1 MDDSAPVARSYEYY
15 KCGDGFAMRSY
26 ISRPQSMQQLPGIV
40 FIYEPFGIN
49 SEMQRLADEI
59 AREGYAVMIPDLL
72 SRGSWFS
79 CMRSL
84 MRDLKHG
91 KGQGVDDLIEA
102 RNWLAGQAYLAEGR
116 VAVMGLC
123 MGGGFALLL
132 AKSGLFR
139 VSAPFYGEV
148 PENLDGA
155 CPIIASYAARDKLT
169 LPHAR
174 KLAQEIERLNIPSD
188 LKIYPDVGHS
198 FMNKAPSRVLGFL
211 GKHLP
216 AHAEY
221 NPKAAADATKRLIAF
236 LKIHL

>member
-1 MDDSAPVARSYEYY
+1 MDDSVQLARSYEHFE
-15 KCGDGFAMRSY
+15 CGDGFAMKSY
-26 ISRPQSMQQLPGIV
+26 ISRPRSLEQLAGIV

-59 AREGYAVMIPDLL
+59 AIEGYAVMIPDLL

-84 MRDLKHG
+84 MRDLKRG
-91 KGQGVDDLIEA
+91 EGQGVDDLIEA
-102 RNWLAGQAYLAEGR
+102 RNWLAGQAYLAGGR
-116 VAVMGLC
+116 IAVMGLC

-139 VSAPFYGEV
+139 VSAPFYGQV

-155 CPIIASYAARDKLT
+155 CPIIASYGARDKLT

-174 KLAQEIERLNIPSD
+174 KLAQEIERLNIPSN
-188 LKIYPDVGHS
+188 LKIYPDAGHS
-198 FMNKAPSRVLGFL
+198 FMNKAPNRAMELLGPL
-211 GKHLP
+211 LP
-216 AHAEY
+216 AHVGY
-221 NPKAAADATKRLIAF
+221 NPEAAADATKRLIDF
-236 LKIHL
+236 LKKHL

>member
-1 MDDSAPVARSYEYY
+1 MDDSVQLTRSYEHY
-15 KCGDGFAMRSY
+15 KYGDGFAMKSY
-26 ISRPQSMQQLPGIV
+26 ISRPSSMVQLPGIV

-59 AREGYAVMIPDLL
+59 AKEGYAVMIPDLL

-84 MRDLKHG
+84 MWDLKRG

-155 CPIIASYAARDKLT
+155 CPIIASYGARDQLT

-188 LKIYPDVGHS
+188 LKIYPDAGHS
-198 FMNKAPSRVLGFL
+198 FMNKAPNRVLGFL

-216 AHAEY
+216 AHAGY
-221 NPKAAADATKRLIAF
+221 NPEAATDATKRLIAF
-236 LKIHL
+236 LKKHL